1 MNVQRLI
8 LSQKQLAE
16 VFPTQSNL
24 YLLSDETSKFG
35 KKIEGYHVATEK
47 GETFV
52 LGTRQIVSK
61 SGHDTLSVLQTILS
75 DIDSVSKY

>member
-35 KKIEGYHVATEK
+35 GKKLKDIMWQQKKEK
-47 GETFV
+47 HLF
-52 LGTRQIVSK
+52 
-61 SGHDTLSVLQTILS
+61 
-75 DIDSVSKY
+75 

>member
-16 VFPTQSNL
+16 VLPGQSNL
-24 YLLSDETSKFG
+24 CLLSDETSKFG
-35 KKIEGYHVATEK
+35 KKIEGYHMATEK
-47 GETFV
+47 GETFL

-61 SGHDTLSVLQTILS
+61 IRA
-75 DIDSVSKY
+75 